1 MNLVAKEYCACS
13 IEEECVLILSEFAG
27 AAAQLQRGALLVNP
41 HDIEGVA
48 DSIYRACTMS
58 DEERRNRMRR
68 LRRSVRECDIFWWV
82 DSYLQAAIERDL
94 SDYPQP
100 PNYVPEITPDYVP
113 I

>member
-1 MNLVAKEYCACS
+1 MDLVAKEYCACS

-41 HDIEGVA
+41 HDVEGVA
-48 DSIYRACTMS
+48 DAIYHAYTMS
-58 DEERRNRMRR
+58 DDERRNRMRR
-68 LRRSVRECDIFWWV
+68 LRRGVRECDIFWWV
-82 DSYLQAAIERDL
+82 DTYLQAAIERDL

-100 PNYVPEITPDYVP
+100 ENYVPEVTPDYVP